1 MPWSVPLLAQIE
13 NGSYLHVSWQTSCW
27 DSAAFTQHITPR
39 DDTWETELIL
49 IPPRDDMWDTTDD
62 VRVSNLDLMLLP
74 APSSSAASAS
84 PTDST
89 AVTFPDPTALLA
101 SNLSESQTVIHHYVQ
116 QMGGFMWVSVYWCTS
131 PHDSTMPSQPLCF
144 MPRWCGWWLALWRLR
159 IHLWLLSCCV
169 WLRNLYLFLT
179 EFVSHYSLDRNLF
192 PREFVFHYSRQLYDC

>member
-1 MPWSVPLLAQIE
+1 MFHDKLHAEIQLHLLSILRHMMIR
-13 NGSYLHVSWQTSCW
+13 GRLSWYWYRHVMICGILLMMSECPIW
-27 DSAAFTQHITPR
+27 
-39 DDTWETELIL
+39 TWCC
-49 IPPRDDMWDTTDD
+49 
-62 VRVSNLDLMLLP
+62 SLLP
-74 APSSSAASAS
+74 PVLLLYS

-144 MPRWCGWWLALWRLR
+144 MPRWKCGWWLALWRLR
-159 IHLWLLSCCV
+159 IHLWLWSLSCCV

-179 EFVSHYSLDRNLF
+179 EWTTGEDFF
-192 PREFVFHYSRQLYDC
+192 GQAPTT